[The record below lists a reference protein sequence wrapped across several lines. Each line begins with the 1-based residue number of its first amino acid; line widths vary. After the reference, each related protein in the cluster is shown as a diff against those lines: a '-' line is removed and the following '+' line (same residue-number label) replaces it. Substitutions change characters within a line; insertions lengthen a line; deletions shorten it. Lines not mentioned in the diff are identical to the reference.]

1 MSRPAAPAFLLANEP
16 RRRGFWEALAVVL
29 GTDKPASPGGSRP
42 AALFPEQTTSYWP
55 HRNLVTSALLHLV
68 AFFLMTT
75 FPFQSLLSRPADKAP
90 EEARYE
96 LKNLKVSL
104 YLPTLRSPGPG
115 GRPGRGTDPSKLPAL
130 GSTALHPQQT
140 IVSNPL
146 RPDNTRQTIIQPNS
160 PPDLIIPYEL
170 KLPNVVLGSNLVP
183 APKLRKR
190 NAENVALGR
199 PSKVPPKRVTP
210 VAPAAPPPDL
220 VLAPTPPVNLYA
232 RMTLPSVPPP
242 IGPGAAAGESSS
254 GDAFNASLQW
264 KAGEGPGLLV
274 VGVEPGPPTDSLSIP
289 PGNRYGDFSISP
301 FGGQP
306 GSPGGVPG
314 GSLDGGSGGAGTGGD
329 GSSTGVGPGNSGGGG
344 GSQGAPGMLSIS
356 GGSEEAGS
364 MMASASSPPSR
375 VVYNTSLA
383 NTLVYPVGKL
393 PRIRRGTLTVT
404 TGPTGGGG
412 LRVYGVLQGG
422 KIYSVY
428 VPMPGKS
435 WVLQYCAANPG
446 SPQAPR
452 SRAVAAHLDHGLVP
466 PSPREQFDFRRPPVP
481 PDKADEL
488 IVLHGTI
495 REDGSIGDLRVLRG
509 VDPVADEAALAAF
522 SQWKFD
528 PALRDGK
535 PVLLNILVGVPPTLP
550 PVAGQQAEVPAAEKK
565 ASNP

>member
-1 MSRPAAPAFLLANEP
+1 
-16 RRRGFWEALAVVL
+16 
-29 GTDKPASPGGSRP
+29 
-42 AALFPEQTTSYWP
+42 
-55 HRNLVTSALLHLV
+55 
-68 AFFLMTT
+68 MTT
-75 FPFQSLLSRPADKAP
+75 FPFQSLLSRPADKASQ
-90 EEARYE
+90 ETSYE
-96 LKNLKVSL
+96 LKNVKVSL
-104 YLPTLRSPGPG
+104 YLPTLRTPGPG

-130 GSTALHPQQT
+130 GSTAFHPQQT

-190 NAENVALGR
+190 NAENIALGR
-199 PSKVPPKRVTP
+199 PSKIPPKTATP
-210 VAPAAPPPDL
+210 VAPAAPLPEL
-220 VLAPTPPVNLYA
+220 ALAPAPSTNPLA
-232 RMTLPSVPPP
+232 RMTLPTVPPP
-242 IGPGAAAGESSS
+242 IGPGAAAGESST

-289 PGNRYGDFSISP
+289 AGNRYGDFSISP

-314 GSLDGGSGGAGTGGD
+314 GSLDGGSGGVGTGGD
-329 GSSTGVGPGNSGGGG
+329 GSSTGVGSGNSGGGG
-344 GSQGAPGMLSIS
+344 GNQGAPGMLSIS
-356 GGSEEAGS
+356 GGSETSDAT
-364 MMASASSPPSR
+364 MLATNRPATR

-383 NTLVYPVGKL
+383 NKLVYPVGKL

-428 VPMPGKS
+428 LPMPGKN
-435 WVLQYCAANPG
+435 WVLQYCAA
-446 SPQAPR
+446 SPALNR
-452 SRAVAAHLDHGLVP
+452 AAKSRAVAARLDHGLVP
-466 PSPREQFDFRRPPVP
+466 PSPREQFDFHRTPVP
-481 PDKADEL
+481 PDKTDEL

-495 REDGSIGDLRVLRG
+495 REDGTIGDLRVLRG

-535 PVLLNILVGVPPTLP
+535 PIPLNILVGVPPILP
-550 PVAGQQAEVPAAEKK
+550 AGVGQQAEAPTSERR